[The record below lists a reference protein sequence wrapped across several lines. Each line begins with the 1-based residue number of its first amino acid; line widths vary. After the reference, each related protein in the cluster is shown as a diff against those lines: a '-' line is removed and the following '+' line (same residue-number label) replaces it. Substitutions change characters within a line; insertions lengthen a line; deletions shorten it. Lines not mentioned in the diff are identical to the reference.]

1 MKIAE
6 LRKIIKE
13 EISKVLSE
21 GGPMDALGSAYGAF
35 QTPKPPTTTTFKKFK
50 SPSSSLEKLEQ
61 SVRDELGINS
71 TDPIYKNS
79 TIRKKWM
86 DKISNGVKQIG
97 VDVVKSNWKSISDK
111 LEDDNF
117 HQLRLFLV
125 LSLKLDKGDILYYT
139 NKSMDKSNSDRDAIK
154 DFLTYKIV

>member
-1 MKIAE
+1 MGLFK
-6 LRKIIKE
+6 L
-13 EISKVLSE
+13 
-21 GGPMDALGSAYGAF
+21 
-35 QTPKPPTTTTFKKFK
+35 QKPPTTTTFKKFK

-71 TDPIYKNS
+71 ADPIYKNS
-79 TIRKKWM
+79 TIRKNRM

-139 NKSMDKSNSDRDAIK
+139 DKSMDKSNSDRDAIK